1 MLLVDG
7 FAASCLAQIAQIAQV
22 RNLLATVHDVLEG
35 RVEGMPVYS
44 EQRP

>member
-7 FAASCLAQIAQIAQV
+7 FAAACLAQIAQV

-35 RVEGMPVYS
+35 LRVEGMPVYS